1 MKLGKGTRDKKDRD
15 LQTNGIQRL
24 ADRKTCR
31 KTKQTRTEEC
41 HSRLAAMASPRMTGT
56 DHVKLAVR
64 VGEGG
69 DGEGDDT
76 AGSQG
81 QVGVDDGSVLSILH
95 GQGAVKTG
103 PEQPQEDGACN
114 ATRYTNTRQS
124 SRARLSETDTCGT
137 GGKLASL
144 TLSNN
149 HLAT

>member
-1 MKLGKGTRDKKDRD
+1 
-15 LQTNGIQRL
+15 
-24 ADRKTCR
+24 
-31 KTKQTRTEEC
+31 
-41 HSRLAAMASPRMTGT
+41 MASPRMTGT

-64 VGEGG
+64 VGKGG

-114 ATRYTNTRQS
+114 ATRYTNTRQF
-124 SRARLSETDTCGT
+124 SRARLRYGWEIGI
-137 GGKLASL
+137 GNIVKQP
-144 TLSNN
+144 LSNLGWSYALCRR
-149 HLAT
+149 HSVL